1 MKEERMNQLIKEL
14 TGVDVNKSIETKIC
28 PICQEPV
35 GEFKDKLSQ
44 KEFEISGLC
53 QNCQDGVF
61 SNQ

>member
-1 MKEERMNQLIKEL
+1 MNQLIKEL

-28 PICQEPV
+28 PFCQKPV
-35 GEFKDKLSQ
+35 GEFKDKLSE